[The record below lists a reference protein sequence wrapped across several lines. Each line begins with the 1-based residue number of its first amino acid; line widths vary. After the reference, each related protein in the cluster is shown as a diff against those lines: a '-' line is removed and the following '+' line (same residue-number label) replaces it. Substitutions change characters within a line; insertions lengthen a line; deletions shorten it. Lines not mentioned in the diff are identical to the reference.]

1 MPEEL
6 FKDILFLWILARR
19 SFQGPFVLAELMV
32 VYTGVLTLAC
42 QENLSRISLSFLW
55 SAYKKLSRIS
65 YLQGSWLHAE
75 ILRMHLC
82 AKFDHP
88 MYTARNDIVN
98 SFWQG
103 SFKEKKKEEG
113 EILQLGSQRG
123 GDLQPEKK
131 NMTEGRKYDK
141 TSSIKSEQPAC

>member
-1 MPEEL
+1 
-6 FKDILFLWILARR
+6 LWILARR
-19 SFQGPFVLAELMV
+19 SFQGPFVLAVLMV
-32 VYTGVLTLAC
+32 VYTGMLTLAC

-75 ILRMHLC
+75 ILRMHLY

-103 SFKEKKKEEG
+103 SFKE
-113 EILQLGSQRG
+113 R
-123 GDLQPEKK
+123 
-131 NMTEGRKYDK
+131 EGRRRD
-141 TSSIKSEQPAC
+141 SSVREPKRR